1 MTIKTFIFQNEI
13 GRDKEIGQTDF
24 CPPKV
29 SFARKRSASQ
39 GFQRPKKVVDFSN
52 LVVLLVEFEEKF
64 IAKWLVCTISGTAIP
79 GSNTTSFMLCYD
91 VKIIGI
97 SHNDPGMLQGHCV
110 IL

>member
-1 MTIKTFIFQNEI
+1 MGGGGI
-13 GRDKEIGQTDF
+13 GAQQVRKKKKLTHSWWLIGGAH
-24 CPPKV
+24 
-29 SFARKRSASQ
+29 SMSA
-39 GFQRPKKVVDFSN
+39 
-52 LVVLLVEFEEKF
+52 
-64 IAKWLVCTISGTAIP
+64 AAIP